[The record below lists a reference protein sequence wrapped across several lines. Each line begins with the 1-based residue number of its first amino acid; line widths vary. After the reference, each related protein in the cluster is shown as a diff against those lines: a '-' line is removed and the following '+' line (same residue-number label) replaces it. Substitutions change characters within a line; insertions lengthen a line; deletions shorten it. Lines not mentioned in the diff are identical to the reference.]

1 MFDDDP
7 LVLYLSLHRYGLGFY
22 PGTGAP
28 EEVGEGGAR
37 GKSVNMA
44 FRQPG
49 MGDAEYRLAFERLVM
64 PLAREF
70 EPEFVFVSA
79 GFDAARMAA
88 ALTLALTLT
97 SPSILTLTPTP
108 NPNPN
113 PQPQPLTLTPTLP
126 LTRPTATR

>member
-7 LVLYLSLHRYGLGFY
+7 LVLYISLHRYGLGFY

-49 MGDAEYRLAFERLVM
+49 NDALSN
-64 PLAREF
+64 PN
-70 EPEFVFVSA
+70 PNP
-79 GFDAARMAA
+79 D
-88 ALTLALTLT
+88 
-97 SPSILTLTPTP
+97 P

-113 PQPQPLTLTPTLP
+113 PDPDPNPDQVNP
-126 LTRPTATR
+126 AAYV